1 MEFVTRPILRVQ
13 NRCRRPGLTHCYNYR
28 GNATTVS
35 PACLAAPM
43 PTRYSCAM
51 RRILVIFVLC
61 ASSAA
66 VPAQPGGQQAHADR
80 LQLERDQR
88 RSELREVLRL
98 PRTVVPDTTTAQ
110 ADVPPPVHHLTPQG
124 RAELREQ
131 LRQDK
136 SGTRRPTP

>member
-1 MEFVTRPILRVQ
+1 MVL
-13 NRCRRPGLTHCYNYR
+13 NRWRRCCWSELTHCYNYR
-28 GNATTVS
+28 RNATTVS

-43 PTRYSCAM
+43 STRYSCAM
-51 RRILVIFVLC
+51 RRVLVIFLLC
-61 ASSAA
+61 TSAAA
-66 VPAQPGGQQAHADR
+66 VPAQPGGQQALADR
-80 LQLERDQR
+80 LQVERDQR
-88 RSELREVLRL
+88 RNELREVLRP

-136 SGTRRPTP
+136 NGTRRPIP